1 MSYQVLA
8 RKWRPRSFREMI
20 GQTHVLK
27 ALINA
32 LDNQRLHHAYLF
44 TGTRGVGKTTIARII
59 AKCVN
64 CEIGITSTPCG
75 TCSVCRE
82 IDEGRFVD
90 LIEIDAASR
99 TKVEDTRELLD
110 NVQYAP
116 SRGRFKVYL
125 IDEVHMLSSHSFNAL
140 LKTLEEPP
148 PYVKFILATTDPQK
162 LPATILSRCLQF
174 SLKNMTP
181 ERVVEHLTHVLGVE
195 NVPFEDD
202 ALWLLGR
209 AADGSMRDAMS
220 LTDQAIAFGE
230 GKVLAA
236 DVRAML
242 GTLDHGQVYGVLQ
255 ALLEG
260 DARGLLEAVRHL
272 AEQGPDW
279 NGVLAEMLN
288 VLHRVAVAQA
298 LPEAVD
304 NGQGDRDRVL
314 AVAQALPA
322 EDVQFYYQMGLIGR
336 RDLPLAPDPRSG
348 FEMVL
353 LRMLAFRPAGGGEAP
368 PQTLK
373 PLGISQAT
381 VDSSQGVAAPIAAPV
396 PQATSMAG
404 AAVPAAGPV
413 AGGNAPASASAATV
427 QAPVT
432 PAQREEA
439 PVANPAVGD
448 NAPVPAPASAA
459 TAQVPVAAA
468 QRQAAPAAST
478 MTAVDNSV
486 PAPAPTSSAPVP
498 AAVSQREVAAAASPV
513 ASTDSPATRAAPAPS
528 PAAVDDPSLPWNS
541 SAAPLQNEP
550 EAYDEPLL
558 ETEAEQP
565 MLTPMPAPTP
575 ACVVPPAPE
584 REEAPEDEGDAIDSA
599 APHLQAIPDDFGP
612 AGMDRDDEPP
622 LDEDYYPADIDAS
635 GYSFLDDLA
644 SATPEPVAAPEPLP
658 ASQPA
663 SGLALQWLE
672 LFPKLPISGLT
683 ASIAA
688 NCSLIAVR
696 GDEWLLHLDPAQ
708 SALFNATQQRR
719 LNDAL
724 NQYHGRTIG
733 LKIELVRPEQET
745 PAQASSRRRVERQHD
760 AEASIQA
767 DPFIQQMMQKFGAT
781 VRNDTIEP
789 VDVPVS
795 QNG

>member
-8 RKWRPRSFREMI
+8 RKWRPRSFREMV

-32 LDNQRLHHAYLF
+32 LDSQRLHHAYLF

-59 AKCVN
+59 AKCLN
-64 CEIGITSTPCG
+64 CETGITSTPCG
-75 TCSVCRE
+75 ECSVCRE

-230 GKVLAA
+230 GKVMAA

-242 GTLDHGQVYGVLQ
+242 GTLDHGQVFDVLT
-255 ALLEG
+255 ALIDG
-260 DARGLLEAVRHL
+260 DARSLLEAVRHL

-279 NGVLAEMLN
+279 NGVLSEILN
-288 VLHRVAVAQA
+288 VLHRVAIAQA
-298 LPEAVD
+298 LPEGVD
-304 NGQGDRDRVL
+304 NGHGDRDRVL
-314 AVAQALPA
+314 ALAQALPA

-336 RDLPLAPDPRSG
+336 RDLPLAPDPRGG

-353 LRMLAFRPAGGGEAP
+353 LRMLAFRPADTDDAP
-368 PQTLK
+368 RQPLK
-373 PLGISQAT
+373 PVGISQAT
-381 VDSSQGVAAPIAAPV
+381 ADSHPQVAGETSVAPVMLTAPAAIAAAPAPV
-396 PQATSMAG
+396 VPTTPAPPAKPVAPAPAEEIDLPWNEPKTVQPLDAPT
-404 AAVPAAGPV
+404 PAAGP
-413 AGGNAPASASAATV
+413 
-427 QAPVT
+427 
-432 PAQREEA
+432 E
-439 PVANPAVGD
+439 
-448 NAPVPAPASAA
+448 
-459 TAQVPVAAA
+459 
-468 QRQAAPAAST
+468 PAAE
-478 MTAVDNSV
+478 AI
-486 PAPAPTSSAPVP
+486 PEPVLNT
-498 AAVSQREVAAAASPV
+498 V
-513 ASTDSPATRAAPAPS
+513 
-528 PAAVDDPSLPWNS
+528 
-541 SAAPLQNEP
+541 
-550 EAYDEPLL
+550 
-558 ETEAEQP
+558 AEQP
-565 MLTPMPAPTP
+565 ELTPMPAPAPASPVPDAPQRETP
-575 ACVVPPAPE
+575 EQVDSAVDAAVTPSMLESVPDATPYVPAP
-584 REEAPEDEGDAIDSA
+584 
-599 APHLQAIPDDFGP
+599 
-612 AGMDRDDEPP
+612 MDRDDEPP
-622 LDEDYYPADIDAS
+622 PDDDYYEPDVDIDPAS
-635 GYSFLDDLA
+635 YAYLDDLA
-644 SATPEPVAAPEPLP
+644 HEAVETVEAVEAEPQLLP
-658 ASQPA
+658 ASKPA
-663 SGLALQWLE
+663 TGLALEWLE
-672 LFPKLPISGLT
+672 LFPKLPVSGMT

-688 NCSLIAVR
+688 NCTLISVQ
-696 GDEWLLHLDPAQ
+696 GDNWLLHLDPAH
-708 SALFNATQQRR
+708 SALFNPTQQRR

-724 NQYHGRTIG
+724 NQFHERT
-733 LKIELVRPEQET
+733 LNLSIELIKPEQET
-745 PAQASSRRRVERQHD
+745 PAQAGARRRADRQRE
-760 AEASIQA
+760 AEASIHG
-767 DPFIQQMMQKFGAT
+767 DPFIQQMLQQFGA
-781 VRNDTIEP
+781 VIREDTIAP
-789 VDVPVS
+789 VDAPVTRAH
-795 QNG
+795 

>member
-8 RKWRPRSFREMI
+8 RKWRPRSFREMV

-59 AKCVN
+59 AKCLN
-64 CEIGITSTPCG
+64 CEAGVSSTPCG
-75 TCSVCRE
+75 QCSVCRE

-90 LIEIDAASR
+90 LIEVDAASR

-116 SRGRFKVYL
+116 SRGRYKVYL

-148 PYVKFILATTDPQK
+148 PHVKFLLATTDPQK
-162 LPATILSRCLQF
+162 LPVTILSRCLQF
-174 SLKNMTP
+174 SLKNMPP

-195 NVPFEDD
+195 NVPFEAD

-230 GKVLAA
+230 GRVLAA

-260 DARGLLEAVRHL
+260 DARAMLEAVRHL

-279 NGVLAEMLN
+279 AGVLAEMLN
-288 VLHRVAVAQA
+288 VLHRVAIAQA

-314 AVAQALPA
+314 ALAQALPA

-353 LRMLAFRPAGGGEAP
+353 LRMLAFRPADSGDAP
-368 PQTLK
+368 RTPLK
-373 PLGISQAT
+373 TLGISPAT
-381 VDSSQGVAAPIAAPV
+381 ADSNP
-396 PQATSMAG
+396 
-404 AAVPAAGPV
+404 AAVADT
-413 AGGNAPASASAATV
+413 ASAGVSHGAPSSAAV
-427 QAPVT
+427 V
-432 PAQREEA
+432 
-439 PVANPAVGD
+439 D
-448 NAPVPAPASAA
+448 
-459 TAQVPVAAA
+459 
-468 QRQAAPAAST
+468 AAPAAT
-478 MTAVDNSV
+478 
-486 PAPAPTSSAPVP
+486 
-498 AAVSQREVAAAASPV
+498 
-513 ASTDSPATRAAPAPS
+513 PAPS
-528 PAAVDDPSLPWNS
+528 VVADDSAAALPEQSVDQQAEPEMPSPAVDI
-541 SAAPLQNEP
+541 AVAPLPQPEP
-550 EAYDEPLL
+550 EAPPVVDVPWNEPPSVPPV
-558 ETEAEQP
+558 EAEAILPQ
-565 MLTPMPAPTP
+565 APP
-575 ACVVPPAPE
+575 FEADHVAAVVQV
-584 REEAPEDEGDAIDSA
+584 EE
-599 APHLQAIPDDFGP
+599 PD
-612 AGMDRDDEPP
+612 DDEPP
-622 LDEDYYPADIDAS
+622 LTDEDYFEVENQAEAYLDELVQVEAEPDA
-635 GYSFLDDLA
+635 
-644 SATPEPVAAPEPLP
+644 VEPLP
-658 ASQPA
+658 AVEPA
-663 SGLALQWLE
+663 TGLAAEWLD
-672 LFPKLPISGLT
+672 LYLKLGLSGLT
-683 ASIAA
+683 GSIAA
-688 NCSLIAVR
+688 NCTLIAVE
-696 GDEWLLHLDPAQ
+696 GDRWLMHLDPAQ

-724 NQYHGRTIG
+724 NQYHGRT
-733 LKIELVRPEQET
+733 LQLDIELHKPEQET
-745 PAQASSRRRVERQHD
+745 PAQAAQRRRAERQRA
-760 AEASIQA
+760 AERSIQS
-767 DPFIQQMMQKFGAT
+767 DPLVQQLMQQFAAVIREG
-781 VRNDTIEP
+781 TIEP
-789 VDVPVS
+789 VEHSEP
-795 QNG
+795 

>member
-8 RKWRPRSFREMI
+8 RKWRPRSFREMV

-59 AKCVN
+59 AKCLN
-64 CEIGITSTPCG
+64 CETGITSTPCG

-125 IDEVHMLSSHSFNAL
+125 IDEVHMLSTHSFNAL

-174 SLKNMTP
+174 SLKNMSP
-181 ERVVEHLTHVLGVE
+181 ERVVEHLTHVLGAE
-195 NVPFEDD
+195 NVPFEED

-260 DARGLLEAVRHL
+260 DARALLEAVRDL

-279 NGVLAEMLN
+279 NGVLSEMLN
-288 VLHRVAVAQA
+288 VLHRVAIAQA

-304 NGQGDRDRVL
+304 NGQGDRERVL
-314 AVAQALPA
+314 ALAQALPA

-336 RDLPLAPDPRSG
+336 RDLPLAPDPRGG

-353 LRMLAFRPAGGGEAP
+353 LRMLAFRPADTDDAP
-368 PQTLK
+368 KPLLK

-381 VDSSQGVAAPIAAPV
+381 AD
-396 PQATSMAG
+396 
-404 AAVPAAGPV
+404 
-413 AGGNAPASASAATV
+413 
-427 QAPVT
+427 
-432 PAQREEA
+432 PAQ
-439 PVANPAVGD
+439 
-448 NAPVPAPASAA
+448 
-459 TAQVPVAAA
+459 PVAAA
-468 QRQAAPAAST
+468 AVAVAPP
-478 MTAVDNSV
+478 AV
-486 PAPAPTSSAPVP
+486 
-498 AAVSQREVAAAASPV
+498 ASPV
-513 ASTDSPATRAAPAPS
+513 AEAVAPVPMAEPPEQPEPPVVEVPVVAEVVEAPQSEPEPEPQPQPVEEVIDLPWEEPVAAPAPVAPEQPPE
-528 PAAVDDPSLPWNS
+528 PAPEVE
-541 SAAPLQNEP
+541 AAKPQP
-550 EAYDEPLL
+550 DYDEP
-558 ETEAEQP
+558 P
-565 MLTPMPAPTP
+565 FDP
-575 ACVVPPAPE
+575 
-584 REEAPEDEGDAIDSA
+584 SA
-599 APHLQAIPDDFGP
+599 YSP
-612 AGMDRDDEPP
+612 AGMERDDEPP
-622 LDEDYYPADIDAS
+622 GDEDYYTPDSDPAGFS
-635 GYSFLDDLA
+635 YLDELA
-644 SATPEPVAAPEPLP
+644 EHVQEEAPVQAPEPLP
-658 ASQPA
+658 AAMPA
-663 SGLALQWLE
+663 TGLALQWLE
-672 LFPKLPISGLT
+672 LFPQLPVSGMT
-683 ASIAA
+683 GNIAA
-688 NCSLIAVR
+688 NCTLIAAD
-696 GDEWLLHLDPAQ
+696 GDDWLLHLDPGQ
-708 SALFNATQQRR
+708 GALFNSTQQRR
-719 LNDAL
+719 LNEAL
-724 NQYHGRTIG
+724 NQQLGREIR
-733 LKIELVRPEQET
+733 LKIELIRPEQET
-745 PAQASSRRRVERQHD
+745 PAQAASRKRAERQHD
-760 AEASIQA
+760 AVVSIEQ
-767 DPFIQQMMQKFGAT
+767 DPLIQQMIRQFGAT
-781 VRNDTIEP
+781 VRQDTIEP
-789 VDVPVS
+789 VDALAS
-795 QNG
+795 QGQ

>member
-8 RKWRPRSFREMI
+8 RKWRPRSFREMV

-32 LDNQRLHHAYLF
+32 LDSQRLHHAYLF

-59 AKCVN
+59 AKCLN
-64 CEIGITSTPCG
+64 CETGITSTPCG
-75 TCSVCRE
+75 ECSVCRE

-181 ERVVEHLTHVLGVE
+181 ERVVEHLSHVLSVE

-242 GTLDHGQVYGVLQ
+242 GTLDHGQVFDLLH
-255 ALLEG
+255 ALIQG
-260 DARGLLEAVRHL
+260 DAKALLEAVRHL

-279 NGVLAEMLN
+279 NGVLSEILN
-288 VLHRVAVAQA
+288 VFHRVAIAQA
-298 LPEAVD
+298 LPEGVD
-304 NGQGDRDRVL
+304 NGHGDRDRVL
-314 AVAQALPA
+314 ALAQAMPA

-336 RDLPLAPDPRSG
+336 RDLPLAPDPRGG

-353 LRMLAFRPAGGGEAP
+353 LRMLAFRPADTGDAP
-368 PQTLK
+368 SQPLK
-373 PLGISQAT
+373 PVGISQAT
-381 VDSSQGVAAPIAAPV
+381 VDSAQAVATAAALTPVATPVPEPVAAPEPQVAP
-396 PQATSMAG
+396 PPT
-404 AAVPAAGPV
+404 
-413 AGGNAPASASAATV
+413 
-427 QAPVT
+427 
-432 PAQREEA
+432 
-439 PVANPAVGD
+439 
-448 NAPVPAPASAA
+448 
-459 TAQVPVAAA
+459 
-468 QRQAAPAAST
+468 
-478 MTAVDNSV
+478 
-486 PAPAPTSSAPVP
+486 PAPAPVVEPRAPVVADVDLPWNEP
-498 AAVSQREVAAAASPV
+498 AVPV
-513 ASTDSPATRAAPAPS
+513 VEQAPAPEPVLETVS
-528 PAAVDDPSLPWNS
+528 EPPALPPMPLPTPDSVVPDAPQWT
-541 SAAPLQNEP
+541 AAPIPEP
-550 EAYDEPLL
+550 
-558 ETEAEQP
+558 TAEQ
-565 MLTPMPAPTP
+565 
-575 ACVVPPAPE
+575 V
-584 REEAPEDEGDAIDSA
+584 DAALS
-599 APHLQAIPDDFGP
+599 
-612 AGMDRDDEPP
+612 GMDRDDEPP
-622 LDEDYYPADIDAS
+622 LDEDYIEPDMDSAA
-635 GYSFLDDLA
+635 YSYLDELA
-644 SATPEPVAAPEPLP
+644 SEHAAEHEPAPEPEP
-658 ASQPA
+658 QPA
-663 SGLALQWLE
+663 AMPATGLALEWLNM
-672 LFPKLPISGLT
+672 FPKLPVSGMT
-683 ASIAA
+683 ASIGA
-688 NCSLIAVR
+688 NCTLISAE
-696 GDEWLLHLDPAQ
+696 GDEWLLHLDPAH

-724 NQYHGRTIG
+724 NQHLQRT
-733 LKIELVRPEQET
+733 LKVTIELIKPEQET
-745 PAQASSRRRVERQHD
+745 PAQAAARLRAERQRL
-760 AEASIQA
+760 AEESIYA
-767 DPFIQQMMQKFGAT
+767 DPLVQHMIQQFDAA
-781 VRNDTIEP
+781 VRDDTIQP
-789 VDVPVS
+789 VDVVEPQAS
-795 QNG
+795 

>member
-8 RKWRPRSFREMI
+8 RKWRPRSFREMV

-32 LDNQRLHHAYLF
+32 LDSQRLHHAYLF

-59 AKCVN
+59 AKCLN
-64 CEIGITSTPCG
+64 CETGITSTPCG

-181 ERVVEHLTHVLGVE
+181 ERVVEHLSHVLSVE

-230 GKVLAA
+230 GKVMAA

-242 GTLDHGQVYGVLQ
+242 GTLDHGQVYDVLH
-255 ALLEG
+255 ALING
-260 DARGLLEAVRHL
+260 DAKALLEAVRHL

-279 NGVLAEMLN
+279 NGVLSEILN
-288 VLHRVAVAQA
+288 VLHRVAIAQA
-298 LPEAVD
+298 LPDGVD
-304 NGQGDRDRVL
+304 NGHGDRDRVL
-314 AVAQALPA
+314 ALAQALPA

-336 RDLPLAPDPRSG
+336 RDLPLAPDPRGG

-353 LRMLAFRPAGGGEAP
+353 LRMLAFRPADSADAP
-368 PQTLK
+368 RQPLK
-373 PLGISQAT
+373 PVGISQAT
-381 VDSSQGVAAPIAAPV
+381 VDSAQSV
-396 PQATSMAG
+396 AG
-404 AAVPAAGPV
+404 AAVAAPV
-413 AGGNAPASASAATV
+413 SIAAAPAV
-427 QAPVT
+427 APVVEAA
-432 PAQREEA
+432 PAVA
-439 PVANPAVGD
+439 PVA
-448 NAPVPAPASAA
+448 
-459 TAQVPVAAA
+459 
-468 QRQAAPAAST
+468 
-478 MTAVDNSV
+478 
-486 PAPAPTSSAPVP
+486 APVP
-498 AAVSQREVAAAASPV
+498 AAPVAPVPQPLAEVPQPAPVAAEEV
-513 ASTDSPATRAAPAPS
+513 ID
-528 PAAVDDPSLPWNS
+528 LPWND
-541 SAAPLQNEP
+541 PVEP
-550 EAYDEPLL
+550 VVEQQPAVEPVL
-558 ETEAEQP
+558 ETAAEQP
-565 MLTPMPAPTP
+565 ELPPMPTPTP
-575 ACVVPPAPE
+575 DSVVPDAPE
-584 REEAPEDEGDAIDSA
+584 WVSAPVPEPSVAEVDAATPGID
-599 APHLQAIPDDFGP
+599 L
-612 AGMDRDDEPP
+612 DDEPP
-622 LDEDYYPADIDAS
+622 LDEDYIEPDMDSA
-635 GYSFLDDLA
+635 YSYLDELA
-644 SATPEPVAAPEPLP
+644 SEHAADPEPEPEPLP
-658 ASQPA
+658 AAQPA
-663 SGLALQWLE
+663 TGLALEWLE
-672 LFPKLPISGLT
+672 LFPKLPISGMT

-688 NCSLIAVR
+688 NCTLIAADV
-696 GDEWLLHLDPAQ
+696 DNWLLHLDPAH

-724 NQYHGRTIG
+724 NQYHQRT
-733 LKIELVRPEQET
+733 LTVSIELIKPEQET
-745 PAQASSRRRVERQHD
+745 PAQAASRRRANRQRE
-760 AEASIQA
+760 AEESIHG
-767 DPFIQQMMQKFGAT
+767 DPFIQQMVREFGAV
-781 VRNDTIEP
+781 VRHDTIEP
-789 VDVPVS
+789 VEALAS
-795 QNG
+795 QG

>member
-8 RKWRPRSFREMI
+8 RKWRPRSFREMV

-32 LDNQRLHHAYLF
+32 LDSQRLHHAYLF

-59 AKCVN
+59 AKCLN
-64 CEIGITSTPCG
+64 CETGITSTPCG
-75 TCSVCRE
+75 ECSVCRE

-230 GKVLAA
+230 GKVMAA

-242 GTLDHGQVYGVLQ
+242 GTLDHGQVYDVLH
-255 ALLEG
+255 ALIEG
-260 DARGLLEAVRHL
+260 DAKALLEAVRHL

-279 NGVLAEMLN
+279 NGVLSEILN
-288 VLHRVAVAQA
+288 VLHRVAIAQA
-298 LPEAVD
+298 LPDGVD
-304 NGQGDRDRVL
+304 NGHGDRDRVL
-314 AVAQALPA
+314 ALAQVLPA

-336 RDLPLAPDPRSG
+336 RDLPLAPDPRGG

-353 LRMLAFRPAGGGEAP
+353 LRMLAFRPADTADAP
-368 PQTLK
+368 RQPLK
-373 PLGISQAT
+373 PVGISQAT
-381 VDSSQGVAAPIAAPV
+381 ADSAKPVAAAPVVAPAVASVPVTEAPVAVAPVAEPAPTPVTVPVEPAPEPVVEAVPEPVAEAVIDLPWNDPVEPEIVQQPAVEPVLETIAEQPELPPMPLPTPDSVVPDAPEWVAAPV
-396 PQATSMAG
+396 PEPTVADVDVAT
-404 AAVPAAGPV
+404 P
-413 AGGNAPASASAATV
+413 
-427 QAPVT
+427 
-432 PAQREEA
+432 
-439 PVANPAVGD
+439 
-448 NAPVPAPASAA
+448 
-459 TAQVPVAAA
+459 
-468 QRQAAPAAST
+468 
-478 MTAVDNSV
+478 
-486 PAPAPTSSAPVP
+486 
-498 AAVSQREVAAAASPV
+498 
-513 ASTDSPATRAAPAPS
+513 
-528 PAAVDDPSLPWNS
+528 
-541 SAAPLQNEP
+541 
-550 EAYDEPLL
+550 
-558 ETEAEQP
+558 
-565 MLTPMPAPTP
+565 
-575 ACVVPPAPE
+575 
-584 REEAPEDEGDAIDSA
+584 
-599 APHLQAIPDDFGP
+599 
-612 AGMDRDDEPP
+612 GMDLDDEPP
-622 LDEDYYPADIDAS
+622 LDEDYIEPDMDSA
-635 GYSFLDDLA
+635 YSYLDELA
-644 SATPEPVAAPEPLP
+644 SEHAAEPAPEPEPEP
-658 ASQPA
+658 AAMPA
-663 SGLALQWLE
+663 TGLALQWLE
-672 LFPKLPISGLT
+672 LFPKLPITGMT
-683 ASIAA
+683 GSIAA
-688 NCSLIAVR
+688 NCTLISVE
-696 GDEWLLHLDPAQ
+696 GDHWLLHLDPAH

-724 NQYHGRTIG
+724 NQYHQRT
-733 LKIELVRPEQET
+733 LTLSIELIKPEQET
-745 PAQASSRRRVERQHD
+745 PAQAASRRRANRQRE
-760 AEASIQA
+760 AEESIHG
-767 DPFIQQMMQKFGAT
+767 DPFIQQMMQQFGAV
-781 VRNDTIEP
+781 VRHDTIEP
-789 VDVPVS
+789 VEAPVIQGS
-795 QNG
+795 

>member
-8 RKWRPRSFREMI
+8 RKWRPRSFREMV

-32 LDNQRLHHAYLF
+32 LDSQRLHHAYLF

-59 AKCVN
+59 AKCLN
-64 CEIGITSTPCG
+64 CETGITSTPCG
-75 TCSVCRE
+75 ECSVCRE

-230 GKVLAA
+230 GKVMAA

-242 GTLDHGQVYGVLQ
+242 GTLDHGQVYDVLH
-255 ALLEG
+255 ALIEG
-260 DARGLLEAVRHL
+260 DAKALLEAVRHL

-279 NGVLAEMLN
+279 SGVLSEILN
-288 VLHRVAVAQA
+288 VLHRVAIAQA
-298 LPEAVD
+298 LPEGVD
-304 NGQGDRDRVL
+304 NGHGDRDRVL
-314 AVAQALPA
+314 ALAQALPA

-336 RDLPLAPDPRSG
+336 RDLPLAPDPRGG

-353 LRMLAFRPAGGGEAP
+353 LRMLAFRPADTADAP
-368 PQTLK
+368 RQSLK
-373 PLGISQAT
+373 PVGISQAT
-381 VDSSQGVAAPIAAPV
+381 VDSAKSVAAAPVVAPVVAAAVAPVEPAPVVAPTQTPEPEPVAPVVAAEPVVEAAVVEEVVDLPWNDPVEPAIVQQPAVAPVLETASEQPELPPVMTPTPDSVVPDAPEWAAAPIPE
-396 PQATSMAG
+396 PS
-404 AAVPAAGPV
+404 V
-413 AGGNAPASASAATV
+413 AEVDAAT
-427 QAPVT
+427 P
-432 PAQREEA
+432 
-439 PVANPAVGD
+439 
-448 NAPVPAPASAA
+448 
-459 TAQVPVAAA
+459 
-468 QRQAAPAAST
+468 
-478 MTAVDNSV
+478 
-486 PAPAPTSSAPVP
+486 
-498 AAVSQREVAAAASPV
+498 
-513 ASTDSPATRAAPAPS
+513 
-528 PAAVDDPSLPWNS
+528 
-541 SAAPLQNEP
+541 
-550 EAYDEPLL
+550 
-558 ETEAEQP
+558 
-565 MLTPMPAPTP
+565 
-575 ACVVPPAPE
+575 
-584 REEAPEDEGDAIDSA
+584 
-599 APHLQAIPDDFGP
+599 
-612 AGMDRDDEPP
+612 GMDLDDEPP
-622 LDEDYYPADIDAS
+622 LDEDYIEPDMDSA
-635 GYSFLDDLA
+635 YSYLDDLA
-644 SATPEPVAAPEPLP
+644 SEHVAEPAPEPEPEP
-658 ASQPA
+658 AAAPA
-663 SGLALQWLE
+663 TGLALQWLE
-672 LFPKLPISGLT
+672 LFPKLPISGMT
-683 ASIAA
+683 GSIAA
-688 NCSLIAVR
+688 NCTLISVE
-696 GDEWLLHLDPAQ
+696 GDNWLLHLDPAH

-724 NQYHGRTIG
+724 NQYHGRT
-733 LKIELVRPEQET
+733 LTLTMELIKPEQET
-745 PAQASSRRRVERQHD
+745 PAQAASRRRADRQRE
-760 AEASIQA
+760 AEESIHG
-767 DPFIQQMMQKFGAT
+767 DPFIQQMMQQFGA
-781 VRNDTIEP
+781 VIRNDTIEP
-789 VDVPVS
+789 VEALVS
-795 QNG
+795 QG

>member
-8 RKWRPRSFREMI
+8 RKWRPRSFREMV

-32 LDNQRLHHAYLF
+32 LDSQRLHHAYLF

-59 AKCVN
+59 AKCLN
-64 CEIGITSTPCG
+64 CETGITSSPCG
-75 TCSVCRE
+75 ECSVCRE

-230 GKVLAA
+230 GKVMAA

-242 GTLDHGQVYGVLQ
+242 GTLDHGQVYDVLHALIEGDAK

-260 DARGLLEAVRHL
+260 VRHL

-279 NGVLAEMLN
+279 NGVLSEILN
-288 VLHRVAVAQA
+288 VLHRVAIAQA
-298 LPEAVD
+298 LPEGVD
-304 NGQGDRDRVL
+304 NGHGDRDRVL
-314 AVAQALPA
+314 ALAQALPA

-336 RDLPLAPDPRSG
+336 RDLPLAPDPRGG

-353 LRMLAFRPAGGGEAP
+353 LRMLAFRPADTEDAP
-368 PQTLK
+368 RQPLK
-373 PLGISQAT
+373 PVGISQAT
-381 VDSSQGVAAPIAAPV
+381 VDSAKTVAAAPVVAPVVAAAVAPSASVVPAVPAPELEPVPVPVAPVAAPE
-396 PQATSMAG
+396 
-404 AAVPAAGPV
+404 PV
-413 AGGNAPASASAATV
+413 AEP
-427 QAPVT
+427 
-432 PAQREEA
+432 E
-439 PVANPAVGD
+439 PVAVEE
-448 NAPVPAPASAA
+448 V
-459 TAQVPVAAA
+459 
-468 QRQAAPAAST
+468 
-478 MTAVDNSV
+478 VD
-486 PAPAPTSSAPVP
+486 
-498 AAVSQREVAAAASPV
+498 
-513 ASTDSPATRAAPAPS
+513 
-528 PAAVDDPSLPWNS
+528 LPWND
-541 SAAPLQNEP
+541 PVEP
-550 EAYDEPLL
+550 EVVQQPAVEPVL
-558 ETEAEQP
+558 ETIAEQP
-565 MLTPMPAPTP
+565 ELPPVLSSTPDS
-575 ACVVPPAPE
+575 VVPDAAEPPAATIAEPTAAE
-584 REEAPEDEGDAIDSA
+584 VDAATPGFD
-599 APHLQAIPDDFGP
+599 L
-612 AGMDRDDEPP
+612 DDEPP
-622 LDEDYYPADIDAS
+622 LDEDYIEPDMDSA
-635 GYSFLDDLA
+635 YSYLDDLA
-644 SATPEPVAAPEPLP
+644 SEHTAEPAPEPEPEP
-658 ASQPA
+658 AAMPA
-663 SGLALQWLE
+663 TGLALQWLE
-672 LFPKLPISGLT
+672 LFPKLPISGMT
-683 ASIAA
+683 GSIAA
-688 NCSLIAVR
+688 NCTLIAID
-696 GDEWLLHLDPAQ
+696 GDNWLLHLDPAH

-724 NQYHGRTIG
+724 NQFHGRT
-733 LKIELVRPEQET
+733 LTLNMELIKPEQET
-745 PAQASSRRRVERQHD
+745 PAQAASRRRADRQRE
-760 AEASIQA
+760 AEESIHG
-767 DPFIQQMMQKFGAT
+767 DPFIQQMMAQFGA
-781 VRNDTIEP
+781 VIRNDTIEP
-789 VDVPVS
+789 VEALVS
-795 QNG
+795 QG

>member
-8 RKWRPRSFREMI
+8 RKWRPRSFREMV

-32 LDNQRLHHAYLF
+32 LDSQRLHHAYLF

-59 AKCVN
+59 AKCLN
-64 CEIGITSTPCG
+64 CETGITSTPCG
-75 TCSVCRE
+75 ECSVCRE

-181 ERVVEHLTHVLGVE
+181 ERVVEHLSHVLSVE

-242 GTLDHGQVYGVLQ
+242 GTLDHGQVFDLLH
-255 ALLEG
+255 ALIQG
-260 DARGLLEAVRHL
+260 DAKALLEAVRHL

-279 NGVLAEMLN
+279 NGVLSEILN
-288 VLHRVAVAQA
+288 VFHRVAIAQA
-298 LPEAVD
+298 LPEGVD
-304 NGQGDRDRVL
+304 NGHGDRDRVL
-314 AVAQALPA
+314 ALAQAMPA

-336 RDLPLAPDPRSG
+336 RDLPLAPDPRGG

-353 LRMLAFRPAGGGEAP
+353 LRMLAFRPADTGDAP
-368 PQTLK
+368 SQPLK
-373 PLGISQAT
+373 PVGISQAT
-381 VDSSQGVAAPIAAPV
+381 VDSAQAVATAAALTPVATPVPEPVAAPEPQVAP
-396 PQATSMAG
+396 PPT
-404 AAVPAAGPV
+404 
-413 AGGNAPASASAATV
+413 
-427 QAPVT
+427 
-432 PAQREEA
+432 
-439 PVANPAVGD
+439 
-448 NAPVPAPASAA
+448 
-459 TAQVPVAAA
+459 
-468 QRQAAPAAST
+468 
-478 MTAVDNSV
+478 
-486 PAPAPTSSAPVP
+486 PAPAPVVEPRAPVVAEVDLPWNEP
-498 AAVSQREVAAAASPV
+498 AVPV
-513 ASTDSPATRAAPAPS
+513 VEQAPAPEPVLETVS
-528 PAAVDDPSLPWNS
+528 EPPALPPMPLPTPDSVVPDAPQWT
-541 SAAPLQNEP
+541 AAPIPEP
-550 EAYDEPLL
+550 
-558 ETEAEQP
+558 TAEQ
-565 MLTPMPAPTP
+565 
-575 ACVVPPAPE
+575 V
-584 REEAPEDEGDAIDSA
+584 DAALS
-599 APHLQAIPDDFGP
+599 
-612 AGMDRDDEPP
+612 GMDRDDEPP
-622 LDEDYYPADIDAS
+622 LDEDYIEPDMDSAA
-635 GYSFLDDLA
+635 YSYLDELA
-644 SATPEPVAAPEPLP
+644 SEHAAEHEPGPEPEP
-658 ASQPA
+658 QPA
-663 SGLALQWLE
+663 AMPATGLALEWLNM
-672 LFPKLPISGLT
+672 FPKLPVSGMT
-683 ASIAA
+683 ASIGA
-688 NCSLIAVR
+688 NCTLISAE
-696 GDEWLLHLDPAQ
+696 GDEWLLHLDPAH

-724 NQYHGRTIG
+724 NQHLQRT
-733 LKIELVRPEQET
+733 LKVTIELIKPEQET
-745 PAQASSRRRVERQHD
+745 PAQAAARLRAERQRL
-760 AEASIQA
+760 AEESIYA
-767 DPFIQQMMQKFGAT
+767 DPLVQHMIQQFDAA
-781 VRNDTIEP
+781 VRDDTIQP
-789 VDVPVS
+789 VDVVEPQAS
-795 QNG
+795 

>member
-8 RKWRPRSFREMI
+8 RKWRPRSFREMV
-20 GQTHVLK
+20 GQAHVLK

-32 LDNQRLHHAYLF
+32 LDSQRLHHAYLF

-59 AKCVN
+59 AKCLN
-64 CEIGITSTPCG
+64 CETGITSTPCG
-75 TCSVCRE
+75 TCSVCKE

-230 GKVLAA
+230 GKVMAA

-242 GTLDHGQVYGVLQ
+242 GTLDHGQVFDVLT

-260 DARGLLEAVRHL
+260 DARGVLEAVRHL

-279 NGVLAEMLN
+279 NGVLSEILN
-288 VLHRVAVAQA
+288 VLHRVAIAQA
-298 LPEAVD
+298 LPEGVD
-304 NGQGDRDRVL
+304 NGHGDRDRVL
-314 AVAQALPA
+314 ALAQALPA

-336 RDLPLAPDPRSG
+336 RDLPLAPDPRGG

-353 LRMLAFRPAGGGEAP
+353 LRMLAFRPADSEDAP
-368 PQTLK
+368 RQPLK
-373 PLGISQAT
+373 PVGISQAT
-381 VDSSQGVAAPIAAPV
+381 VDSRKAVSDATPVASAAPVAPVMSAPDPAFEALPPAQAAAIKPEPVAAPEAKPEPVEDIDLPWNEPKASVAEKAPDTAPEV
-396 PQATSMAG
+396 EPEAE
-404 AAVPAAGPV
+404 PV
-413 AGGNAPASASAATV
+413 AGTV
-427 QAPVT
+427 LEIVSEQPDLT
-432 PAQREEA
+432 PM
-439 PVANPAVGD
+439 PT
-448 NAPVPAPASAA
+448 PAPAS
-459 TAQVPVAAA
+459 
-468 QRQAAPAAST
+468 
-478 MTAVDNSV
+478 
-486 PAPAPTSSAPVP
+486 PVP
-498 AAVSQREVAAAASPV
+498 DAPEAEPSPV
-513 ASTDSPATRAAPAPS
+513 
-528 PAAVDDPSLPWNS
+528 
-541 SAAPLQNEP
+541 E
-550 EAYDEPLL
+550 
-558 ETEAEQP
+558 EQHV
-565 MLTPMPAPTP
+565 TP
-575 ACVVPPAPE
+575 AMLE
-584 REEAPEDEGDAIDSA
+584 
-599 APHLQAIPDDFGP
+599 AIPDSAYLSAP
-612 AGMDRDDEPP
+612 MDRDDEPP
-622 LDEDYYPADIDAS
+622 ADDDYVEPDIDIDPASYSYLDE
-635 GYSFLDDLA
+635 LA
-644 SATPEPVAAPEPLP
+644 HESVVELEAVEPEPAPAAMP
-658 ASQPA
+658 AT
-663 SGLALQWLE
+663 GLAAEWLE
-672 LFPKLPISGLT
+672 VFPKLPISGMT
-683 ASIAA
+683 GSIAA
-688 NCSLIAVR
+688 NCTLMAVD
-696 GDEWLLHLDPAQ
+696 GDNWLLHLDPAH
-708 SALFNATQQRR
+708 SALFNSTQQRR

-724 NQYHGRTIG
+724 NQYHGRTIN
-733 LKIELVRPEQET
+733 LSIELIKPEQET
-745 PAQASSRRRVERQHD
+745 PAQAASRLRAERQRQ

-767 DPFIQQMMQKFGAT
+767 DPYIQQMLQQFGA
-781 VRNDTIEP
+781 VIREDTIKP
-789 VDVPVS
+789 VDAPEVQS
-795 QNG
+795 Q